1 MGVRNTKYIIV
12 STIRVLIL
20 PRTEEN
26 LSQMRAI
33 LIEKALRKIPIN
45 RRQNAMYRN
54 TLILKNRPITRET
67 KASTAIVSR
76 AVWSGLF

>member
-1 MGVRNTKYIIV
+1 VRNTKYIIV

-26 LSQMRAI
+26 LSQIRAI
-33 LIEKALRKIPIN
+33 LIERALRKIPIN

-54 TLILKNRPITRET
+54 TLILKNRAITRET

-76 AVWSGLF
+76 AVCSGLF